1 MTDPVSIALIAFLSS
16 VMGSAATAA
25 LLYVVARRLQ
35 RSRLDALLDEYI
47 EIMKKRLK
55 EGVEEAGRDL
65 LPEFREEVRRGFK
78 EGMNDVVH
86 GELLD
91 QTARTLARSGA
102 DIVET
107 GLNLLTG
114 RRARGDSE
122 SHPKS

>member
-1 MTDPVSIALIAFLSS
+1 MDLLSVAVVALVASA
-16 VMGSAATAA
+16 MGSAGTAA
-25 LLYVVARRLQ
+25 LLYIVIRRLQ
-35 RSRLDALLDEYI
+35 RNRLEAMLDETI

-55 EGVEEAGRDL
+55 EGVEEAGREL

-78 EGMNDVVH
+78 EGLSDVVH

-91 QTARTLARSGA
+91 QTARSLARSGA

-114 RRARGDSE
+114 RKTRTDTN
-122 SHPKS
+122 PKG

>member
-1 MTDPVSIALIAFLSS
+1 MDLLSVAVVALVASA
-16 VMGSAATAA
+16 MGSAGTAA
-25 LLYVVARRLQ
+25 LLYIVIRRLQ
-35 RSRLDALLDEYI
+35 RNRLEALLDETI

-55 EGVEEAGRDL
+55 EGVEEAGREL

-78 EGMNDVVH
+78 EGLSDVVH

-91 QTARTLARSGA
+91 QTARSLARSGA

-114 RRARGDSE
+114 RKTRTDTN
-122 SHPKS
+122 PKG